1 MKKILLL
8 LVSTILLGCGNTHR
22 DYSVFDELNYETLSK
37 AKNDSVFLEVYN
49 LIEKDR
55 YKLNNLSENIKNKFV
70 SITYGE
76 LCEVYSKEYL
86 SQDQIKQLEEEY
98 QSLPSSVKTIYTSF
112 YEYAMSKTLGKVGE
126 FILLMGQLEN
136 L

>member
-8 LVSTILLGCGNTHR
+8 LVSTILLGCGSNHR
-22 DYSVFDELNYETLSK
+22 DYSVFDELDYETLSK

-55 YKLNNLSENIKNKFV
+55 HKLNNLSENIKNKFV

-98 QSLPSSVKTIYTSF
+98 QSLPSSVKTIYKSF

-126 FILLMGQLEN
+126 FIILMGQLEN